1 MVFPDLSAPE
11 VKPHHP
17 KSSTVPVAFV
27 ADRFIA
33 LILDFLILSP
43 IVSLLVAGLVRQT
56 KTFFLLN
63 ANSAEGVVAAGLVV
77 LAVVFIVTFLQSVF
91 LYFWQATPGQIFLQ
105 LRVIAYP
112 VYQPRLSYAQCVI
125 RSLSWSFSF
134 VLLALPFMEILSH
147 PLRRAFPDRAADT
160 LVITLKK
167 VHDDGPHPLES
178 RFINSWMRM
187 SLLFLLLFGVL
198 GYFKTYHSLMAGEY
212 REKGGTQVAACKEM
226 RGSADLEGVAR
237 LDAALSL
244 YLLNEISGECLDK
257 EAEVALWGD
266 PVNAQPLAYLAKYL
280 LADGEAQE
288 QYLSKICEDS
298 SSSTCALARY
308 MAEEGNFDDL
318 EQADGRLWTTKFLKS
333 EELFASNDFA
343 GSLKAIAE
351 LQKNPILQ
359 SGLEKRFVRSVWAL
373 RDAEL
378 GPQSGNGGRMPAS
391 AAEQESWIDDFKE
404 RYEVP

>member
-43 IVSLLVAGLVRQT
+43 IISLLVSGLVRQT
-56 KTFFLLN
+56 KTYFLLN

-77 LAVVFIVTFLQSVF
+77 LAVVFLVTFLQSVF

-105 LRVIAYP
+105 LRVISYP
-112 VYQPRLSYAQCVI
+112 VYRERLSYAQCVI

-160 LVITLKK
+160 LVMTLKK
-167 VHDDGPHPLES
+167 VHDDGPHPIES

-187 SLLFLLLFGVL
+187 SLLLLLLFGVL
-198 GYFKTYHSLMAGEY
+198 GYFKTYHNLVAGEF
-212 REKGGTQVAACKEM
+212 REKTGTAVAVCKEM

-244 YLLNEISGECLDK
+244 YLLNEISGECLNK
-257 EAEVALWGD
+257 EAEVALWSD

-280 LADGEAQE
+280 LSEGEAQE
-288 QYLSKICEDS
+288 QYFSKVCEES
-298 SSSTCALARY
+298 ASSTCALARY
-308 MAEEGNFDDL
+308 MAEAGDHEDL
-318 EQADGRLWTTKFLKS
+318 AQADESLWTTKFLKS

-343 GSLKAIAE
+343 GSLKAISD
-351 LQKNPILQ
+351 LQKNPMLRP
-359 SGLEKRFVRSVWAL
+359 GLEKRFVRSVWAL

-378 GPQSGNGGRMPAS
+378 VPQSGSEGRMPAS
-391 AAEQESWIDDFKE
+391 AIEQENWIDDFKE

>member
-17 KSSTVPVAFV
+17 KSSSVPVAFV
-27 ADRFIA
+27 ADRFVA

-43 IVSLLVAGLVRQT
+43 IVSLLIAGLVRQT
-56 KTFFLLN
+56 KTFFLLD
-63 ANSAEGVVAAGLVV
+63 AQSAEGVVAAGLVV
-77 LAVVFIVTFLQSVF
+77 LAVVAIVTLLQSVF

-105 LRVIAYP
+105 LRVISYP

-167 VHDDGPHPLES
+167 VHDDGPHPIES
-178 RFINSWMRM
+178 RFITSWMRM
-187 SLLFLLLFGVL
+187 SFLFLLLFGVL
-198 GYFKTYHSLMAGEY
+198 GFFKTYHSLMAGEY
-212 REKGGTQVAACKEM
+212 RSKGTQVAACKEM
-226 RGSADLEGVAR
+226 RGSADLEGIAR
-237 LDAALSL
+237 LDAAVSL

-257 EAEVALWGD
+257 EADVALWGD

-288 QYLSKICEDS
+288 QYLAKICEDS

-308 MAEEGNFDDL
+308 MAEEGDL
-318 EQADGRLWTTKFLKS
+318 EDLEHADSRLWTTKYLKS
-333 EELFASNDFA
+333 EEAFATNDFA
-343 GSLKAIAE
+343 GSLKAITE
-351 LQKNPILQ
+351 LQKNPVLQ
-359 SGLEKRFVRSVWAL
+359 PALEKRFVRSVWAL

-378 GPQSGNGGRMPAS
+378 VPQSGGRMPAS
-391 AAEQESWIDDFKE
+391 AADQESWIDDFKE